1 MSFSLAGAK
10 DFRDEMRQQK
20 SPYSIFAVKLPI
32 EELVPELQSRFRIE
46 EWQKNIDHTGKL
58 GDLVGVPIIKFKD
71 NPWSIIY
78 WSMGRYINTHR
89 DCRSIS
95 WILGCSSLS
104 FYESDASG
112 WLEWQ
117 LFQGYDNAESAERM
131 THDDTAY
138 FQSNIRK
145 KVENLED
152 IEDKITLRA
161 KLDSLFDELLEQES
175 IIIPELKI
183 DLSNPIIERIDLLIL
198 PDLPLGMKEFR
209 NWIYGGHPEYSVF
222 AVKADI
228 DEVIPLLIDDS
239 NKLKWKKD
247 IHCKSS
253 ILMASEE
260 ADYSRAVIQ
269 PIDNQ
274 WTIVYW
280 IVGDYSDSTS
290 LCTNISLELKTLVL
304 SVAEEDTSS
313 GIEYKLLNK
322 GKMVE
327 RVDWAPGCDF
337 VFKSEITEE
346 PEFDDF
352 DQDEEE
358 VICNFIN
365 DRLVEQGV
373 YIPSWE
379 LNVSDPWIKQVD
391 LIAW

>member
-1 MSFSLAGAK
+1 MSLDFHGAR
-10 DFRDEMRQQK
+10 DFRDSMRQQK

-46 EWQKNIDHTGKL
+46 EWQQDIDRTGKL

-89 DCRSIS
+89 DCQSIS
-95 WILGCSSLS
+95 WGLGCSSLS
-104 FYESDASG
+104 LYESDASG

-117 LFQGYDNAESAERM
+117 LFQGSDNVESAERM
-131 THDDTAY
+131 TDDDTVY

-152 IEDKITLRA
+152 IEDTTILKV
-161 KLDSLFDELLEQES
+161 KLDSLFDELLKQEN

-198 PDLPLGMKEFR
+198 PDLPLGMKGFR
-209 NWIYGGHPEYSVF
+209 DWIYGGHPEYSIF

-228 DEVIPLLIDDS
+228 DEVVPLLINDS
-239 NKLKWKKD
+239 NKSKWKKD

-280 IVGDYSDSTS
+280 I
-290 LCTNISLELKTLVL
+290 I
-304 SVAEEDTSS
+304 
-313 GIEYKLLNK
+313 
-322 GKMVE
+322 
-327 RVDWAPGCDF
+327 
-337 VFKSEITEE
+337 
-346 PEFDDF
+346 
-352 DQDEEE
+352 
-358 VICNFIN
+358 VIQAAC
-365 DRLVEQGV
+365 V
-373 YIPSWE
+373 
-379 LNVSDPWIKQVD
+379 
-391 LIAW
+391 